1 MIINHHSI
9 ILQKG
14 EPDIK
19 TAAKIILNDFQRGKI
34 PYYVRPPGS
43 DDYVV
48 SVKFLTF
55 CSTAMRASIY
65 SVFFKICSEIVS
77 CPLFSN
83 RCQRMDNSYN
93 IQYHFQFAHQWSCE
107 DLFMDAMQ
115 RLFILSPVNSG
126 VALA

>member
-1 MIINHHSI
+1 MIIDHHSI

-43 DDYVV
+43 DDCVV

-65 SVFFKICSEIVS
+65 IVFFKICSEIVS
-77 CPLFSN
+77 CPLLSN

-93 IQYHFQFAHQWSCE
+93 I
-107 DLFMDAMQ
+107 
-115 RLFILSPVNSG
+115 
-126 VALA
+126 